1 MASIDYINA
10 LGAGASFDTKKI
22 VEALVDAERAGAEQQ
37 IQRKLADAES
47 KISGLGS
54 AASILSI
61 LKEGAEL
68 LNDARDFNTLSIGNS
83 NPSALKATVTSSA
96 RAGSNTVSIQSL
108 AKEQRSVSSGFDSST
123 AQINGSNTTNVT
135 LTIDGVDQVVSVE
148 GATLSSIS
156 EAINEANLGIRA
168 EIVNTG
174 EASGNFKLQLIG
186 ETGANNS
193 FSVSSDFGSLTFA
206 TNQTATNASL
216 TVNGISFTRESNQI
230 SDVIQGV
237 NLNLTSTTDSNFTL
251 TVDRDTSEAKGNIIA
266 FVSMFN
272 EASQEF
278 RNLTNSETDG
288 SLRGDSIFR
297 SIVRNMRSIV
307 IGTSTSPGSS
317 VSSLSDIGISIDRNG
332 QLLFDEAKLDTALND
347 NYEDVISIFTA
358 DTNDQSR
365 FSDDPAGIA
374 GDLKN
379 LIERVT
385 ASDGYLVTA
394 EQALQTRTVEYNKEL
409 TALEERMKVV
419 EERYNRQFLVM
430 QNIIEEMNSTKES
443 LIASFENLPFSNKND

>member
-156 EAINEANLGIRA
+156 EAINEANLGVRA

-186 ETGANNS
+186 ETGASNS

>member
-22 VEALVDAERAGAEQQ
+22 VEALVEAERAGAEQQ

-54 AASILSI
+54 AASILNI

-68 LNDARDFNTLSIGNS
+68 LNDARDFNTLSINNS
-83 NPSALKATVTSSA
+83 QPSALGAAVTSNA

-108 AKEQRSVSSGFDSST
+108 AKEQRSVSTGFDSSSV
-123 AQINGSNTTNVT
+123 QLNGENTTNIS
-135 LTIDGVDQVVSVE
+135 LTVNGTTQSLAVE
-148 GATLSSIS
+148 GATLSSVRD
-156 EAINEANLGIRA
+156 AINDAGLGVRA

-174 EASGNFKLQLIG
+174 EASGNFKLQIIG

-193 FSVSSDFGSLTFA
+193 FTISSDFAGLNFT
-206 TNQTATNASL
+206 TNQAATDASL
-216 TVNGISFTRESNQI
+216 TVNGIAFTRSSNQI
-230 SDVIQGV
+230 SDVIEGV
-237 NLNLTSTTDSNFTL
+237 NLNLTSTTDTNFTL
-251 TVDRDTSEAKGNIIA
+251 SIDRDISEAKGNIIA

-288 SLRGDSIFR
+288 PLRGDSIFR

-307 IGTSTSPGSS
+307 IGTSSTGGDS
-317 VSSLSDIGISIDRNG
+317 VSSLSDIGISIDRTG
-332 QLLFDEAKLDTALND
+332 QLLFDEAKLETALTSNFD
-347 NYEDVISIFTA
+347 DVVSLFSA
-358 DTNDQSR
+358 GTNDQSR
-365 FSDDPAGIA
+365 FSDDPGGIA
-374 GDLKN
+374 GDLKT

-394 EQALQTRTVEYNKEL
+394 EQALQQRTTEFNEDL
-409 TALEERMKVV
+409 EDLEERMKVV

-443 LIASFENLPFSNKND
+443 LISSFENLPFSNKD

>member
-96 RAGSNTVSIQSL
+96 KAGSNTVSIQSL

-156 EAINEANLGIRA
+156 EAINEANLGVRA

-216 TVNGISFTRESNQI
+216 TDNGISFTRESNQI

>member
-22 VEALVDAERAGAEQQ
+22 VEALVEAERAGAEQQ

-68 LNDARDFNTLSIGNS
+68 LNDARDFNTLSINNS
-83 NPSALKATVTSSA
+83 QPSALSAAVTSNA

-108 AKEQRSVSSGFDSST
+108 AKEQRSVSTGFDSSSI
-123 AQINGSNTTNVT
+123 QLNGENTTNIS
-135 LTIDGVDQVVSVE
+135 LTVNGTTQSLAVE
-148 GATLSSIS
+148 GATLSSVRD
-156 EAINEANLGIRA
+156 AIDDAGLGVRA

-174 EASGNFKLQLIG
+174 EASGNFKLQIIG
-186 ETGANNS
+186 ETGASNS
-193 FSVSSDFGSLTFA
+193 FTISSDFAGLNFS
-206 TNQTATNASL
+206 TNQAATDASL
-216 TVNGISFTRESNQI
+216 TVNGIAFTRSSNQI
-230 SDVIQGV
+230 SDVIEGV
-237 NLNLTSTTDSNFTL
+237 NLNLTSTTDTNFTL
-251 TVDRDTSEAKGNIIA
+251 SIDRDISEAKGNIIA

-288 SLRGDSIFR
+288 PLRGDSIFR

-307 IGTSTSPGSS
+307 IGTSSTGGDS
-317 VSSLSDIGISIDRNG
+317 VSSLSDIGISIDRTG
-332 QLLFDEAKLDTALND
+332 QLLFDEAKLETALTSNFD
-347 NYEDVISIFTA
+347 DVVSLFSA
-358 DTNDQSR
+358 GTNDQSR
-365 FSDDPAGIA
+365 FSDDPGGIA
-374 GDLKN
+374 GDLKT

-394 EQALQTRTVEYNKEL
+394 EQALQQRTTEFNEDL
-409 TALEERMKVV
+409 EDLEERMKVV

-443 LIASFENLPFSNKND
+443 LISSFENLPFSNKD

>member
-22 VEALVDAERAGAEQQ
+22 VEALVEAERAGAEQQ

-54 AASILSI
+54 AASILNI

-68 LNDARDFNTLSIGNS
+68 LNDARDFNTLSINNS
-83 NPSALKATVTSSA
+83 QPSALSAAVTSNA

-108 AKEQRSVSSGFDSST
+108 AKEQRSVSSGFDSSSV
-123 AQINGSNTTNVT
+123 QLNGENTTNIS
-135 LTIDGVDQVVSVE
+135 LTVNGTTQSLAVE
-148 GATLSSIS
+148 GATLSSVRD
-156 EAINEANLGIRA
+156 AINNAELGVRA

-174 EASGNFKLQLIG
+174 EASGNFKLQIVG
-186 ETGANNS
+186 ETGASNS
-193 FSVSSDFGSLTFA
+193 FTISSDFSGLNFS
-206 TNQTATNASL
+206 TNQAASDASL
-216 TVNGISFTRESNQI
+216 TVNGIAFTRSSNQI
-230 SDVIQGV
+230 SDVIEGV
-237 NLNLTSTTDSNFTL
+237 NLNLTATTDTNFTL
-251 TVDRDTSEAKGNIIA
+251 SIDRDISEAKGNIVA

-272 EASQEF
+272 EATQEF

-288 SLRGDSIFR
+288 PLRGDSIFR
-297 SIVRNMRSIV
+297 SIIRNMRSIV
-307 IGTSTSPGSS
+307 IGAASTGGDN
-317 VSSLSDIGISIDRNG
+317 VSSLSDIGISIDRTG
-332 QLLFDEAKLDTALND
+332 QLLFDEAKLETSLTNNFDEVVSLFSAN
-347 NYEDVISIFTA
+347 
-358 DTNDQSR
+358 TNDQSR
-365 FSDDPAGIA
+365 FSDDPGGIA
-374 GDLKN
+374 GDLKT

-394 EQALQTRTVEYNKEL
+394 EQALQQRTAEFNEDL
-409 TALEERMKVV
+409 EELEERMKVV

-443 LIASFENLPFSNKND
+443 LISSFENLPFSNKD

>member
-22 VEALVDAERAGAEQQ
+22 VEALVEAERAGAEQQ

-54 AASILSI
+54 AASILNI

-68 LNDARDFNTLSIGNS
+68 LNDARDFNTLSINNS
-83 NPSALKATVTSSA
+83 QPSALSAAVTSNA

-108 AKEQRSVSSGFDSST
+108 AKEQRSVSTGFDSSSV
-123 AQINGSNTTNVT
+123 QLNGENTTNIS
-135 LTIDGVDQVVSVE
+135 LTVNGTTQSLAVE
-148 GATLSSIS
+148 GATLSSVRD
-156 EAINEANLGIRA
+156 AVNDAGLGVRA

-174 EASGNFKLQLIG
+174 EASGNFKLQIIG

-193 FSVSSDFGSLTFA
+193 FTISSDFAGLNFS
-206 TNQTATNASL
+206 TNQAATDASL
-216 TVNGISFTRESNQI
+216 TVNGIAFTRSSNQI
-230 SDVIQGV
+230 SDVIEGV
-237 NLNLTSTTDSNFTL
+237 NLNLTSTTDTNFTL
-251 TVDRDTSEAKGNIIA
+251 SIDRDISEAKGNIIA

-288 SLRGDSIFR
+288 PLRGDSIFR

-307 IGTSTSPGSS
+307 IGTSSTGGDS
-317 VSSLSDIGISIDRNG
+317 VSSLSDIGISIDRTG
-332 QLLFDEAKLDTALND
+332 QLLFDEAKLETALTSNFD
-347 NYEDVISIFTA
+347 DVVSLFSA
-358 DTNDQSR
+358 GTNDQSR
-365 FSDDPAGIA
+365 FSDDPGGIA
-374 GDLKN
+374 GDLKT

-394 EQALQTRTVEYNKEL
+394 EQALQQRTTEFNEDL
-409 TALEERMKVV
+409 EDLEERMKVV

-443 LIASFENLPFSNKND
+443 LISSFENLPFSNKD

>member
-22 VEALVDAERAGAEQQ
+22 VEALVEAERAGAEQQ

-54 AASILSI
+54 AASILNI

-68 LNDARDFNTLSIGNS
+68 LNDARDFNTLSINNS
-83 NPSALKATVTSSA
+83 QPSALGAAVTSNA

-108 AKEQRSVSSGFDSST
+108 AKEQRSVSTGFDSSSV
-123 AQINGSNTTNVT
+123 QLNGENTTNIS
-135 LTIDGVDQVVSVE
+135 LTVNGTTQSLAVE
-148 GATLSSIS
+148 GATLSSIRD
-156 EAINEANLGIRA
+156 AINDAGLGVRA

-174 EASGNFKLQLIG
+174 EASGNFKLQIIG

-193 FSVSSDFGSLTFA
+193 FTISSDFAGLNFS
-206 TNQTATNASL
+206 TNQAATDASL
-216 TVNGISFTRESNQI
+216 TVNGIAFTRSSNQI
-230 SDVIQGV
+230 SDVIEGV
-237 NLNLTSTTDSNFTL
+237 NLNLTSTTDTNFTL
-251 TVDRDTSEAKGNIIA
+251 SIDRDISEAKGNIIA

-288 SLRGDSIFR
+288 PLRGDSIFR

-307 IGTSTSPGSS
+307 IGTSSTGGDS
-317 VSSLSDIGISIDRNG
+317 VSSLSDIGISIDRTG
-332 QLLFDEAKLDTALND
+332 QLLFDEAKLETALTSNFD
-347 NYEDVISIFTA
+347 DVVSLFSA
-358 DTNDQSR
+358 GTNDQSR
-365 FSDDPAGIA
+365 FSDDPGGIA
-374 GDLKN
+374 GDLKT

-394 EQALQTRTVEYNKEL
+394 EQALQQRTTEFNEDL
-409 TALEERMKVV
+409 EDLEERMKVV

-443 LIASFENLPFSNKND
+443 LISSFENLPFSNKD

>member
-123 AQINGSNTTNVT
+123 TQINGSNTTNVT

-156 EAINEANLGIRA
+156 EAINEANLGVRA

>member
-22 VEALVDAERAGAEQQ
+22 VEALVEAERAGAEQQ

-54 AASILSI
+54 AASILNI

-68 LNDARDFNTLSIGNS
+68 LNDARDFNTLSINNS
-83 NPSALKATVTSSA
+83 QPSALSAAVTSNA

-108 AKEQRSVSSGFDSST
+108 AKEQRSVSTGFDSSSV
-123 AQINGSNTTNVT
+123 QLNGENTTNIS
-135 LTIDGVDQVVSVE
+135 LTVNGTTQSLAVE
-148 GATLSSIS
+148 GATLSSVRD
-156 EAINEANLGIRA
+156 AINDAGLGVRA

-174 EASGNFKLQLIG
+174 EASGNFKLQIIG
-186 ETGANNS
+186 ETGASNS
-193 FSVSSDFGSLTFA
+193 FTISSDFAGLNFS
-206 TNQTATNASL
+206 TNQAATDASL
-216 TVNGISFTRESNQI
+216 TVNGIAFTRSSNQI
-230 SDVIQGV
+230 SDVIEGV
-237 NLNLTSTTDSNFTL
+237 NLNLTSTTDTNFTL
-251 TVDRDTSEAKGNIIA
+251 SIDRDISEAKGNIIA

-288 SLRGDSIFR
+288 PLRGDSIFR

-307 IGTSTSPGSS
+307 IGTSSTGGDS
-317 VSSLSDIGISIDRNG
+317 VSSLSDIGISIDRTG
-332 QLLFDEAKLDTALND
+332 QLLFDEAKLETALTSNFD
-347 NYEDVISIFTA
+347 DVVSLFSA
-358 DTNDQSR
+358 GTNDQSR
-365 FSDDPAGIA
+365 FSDDPGGIA
-374 GDLKN
+374 GDLKT

-394 EQALQTRTVEYNKEL
+394 EQALQQRTTEFNEDL
-409 TALEERMKVV
+409 EDLEERMKVV

-443 LIASFENLPFSNKND
+443 LISSFENLPFSNKD

>member
-22 VEALVDAERAGAEQQ
+22 VEALVEAERAGAEQQ

-54 AASILSI
+54 AASILNI

-68 LNDARDFNTLSIGNS
+68 LNDARDFNTLSINNS
-83 NPSALKATVTSSA
+83 QPSALSAAVTSNA

-108 AKEQRSVSSGFDSST
+108 AKEQRSVSTGFDSSSV
-123 AQINGSNTTNVT
+123 QLNGENTTNIS
-135 LTIDGVDQVVSVE
+135 LTVNGTTQSLAVE
-148 GATLSSIS
+148 GATLSSIRD
-156 EAINEANLGIRA
+156 AINDAGLGVRA

-174 EASGNFKLQLIG
+174 EASGNFKLQIIG

-193 FSVSSDFGSLTFA
+193 FTISSDFAGLNFS
-206 TNQTATNASL
+206 TNQAATDASL
-216 TVNGISFTRESNQI
+216 TVNGIAFTRSSNQI
-230 SDVIQGV
+230 SDVIEGV
-237 NLNLTSTTDSNFTL
+237 NLNLTSTTDTNFTL
-251 TVDRDTSEAKGNIIA
+251 SIDRDISEAKGNIIA

-288 SLRGDSIFR
+288 PLRGDSIFR

-307 IGTSTSPGSS
+307 IGTSSTGGDS
-317 VSSLSDIGISIDRNG
+317 VSSLSDIGISIDRTG
-332 QLLFDEAKLDTALND
+332 QLLFDEAKLETALTSNFD
-347 NYEDVISIFTA
+347 DVVSLFSA
-358 DTNDQSR
+358 GTNDQSR
-365 FSDDPAGIA
+365 FSDDPGGIA
-374 GDLKN
+374 GDLKT

-394 EQALQTRTVEYNKEL
+394 EQALQQRTTEFNEDL
-409 TALEERMKVV
+409 EDLEERMKVV

-443 LIASFENLPFSNKND
+443 LISSFENLPFSNKD